1 MGEFFQGRLL
11 LVLDTLEQK
20 YKIMRNIHPGVAKFM
35 LGQAAFL
42 SGHQDNT
49 AKFFRENPRPARL
62 SRIAW
67 NVWLLGRA
75 PKRSKATIRYTN
87 HKWTFWQHITI
98 INLQI
103 LQLVSWL
110 HARDLSRGEQDGSG
124 ERRRRLRGRQRER
137 LRVLLHDRALQR
149 GEQGRPGVPTTAR
162 GQCQR
167 KASLRLQETCH
178 LLLEQE
184 TDGFAK
190 KCG

>member
-1 MGEFFQGRLL
+1 
-11 LVLDTLEQK
+11 
-20 YKIMRNIHPGVAKFM
+20 MRGLTAY
-35 LGQAAFL
+35 L
-42 SGHQDNT
+42 SGHQDST
-49 AKFFRENPRPARL
+49 AKYFRENPRPARL

-87 HKWTFWQHITI
+87 HKWNIQKHKII
-98 INLQI
+98 INLLI
-103 LQLVSWL
+103 MQLVSWL

-124 ERRRRLRGRQRER
+124 EQRRRRLRGRQRER

-149 GEQGRPGVPTTAR
+149 GEQGRPRIPTTAR

-167 KASLRLQETCH
+167 KASWRLQETCH